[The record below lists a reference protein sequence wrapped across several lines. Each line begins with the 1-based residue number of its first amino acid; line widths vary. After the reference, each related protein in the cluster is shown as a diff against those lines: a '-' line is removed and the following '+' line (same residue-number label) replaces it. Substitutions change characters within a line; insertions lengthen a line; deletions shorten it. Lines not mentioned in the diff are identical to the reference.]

1 VTDQRTR
8 RPVTLVFSD
17 LKGSTA
23 LAERLDA
30 ETLRAVLT
38 RYFDEMR
45 IIFESHGGVIAKI
58 IGDAIVTVFDG
69 SEDPSRAARRAARAA
84 IDSQAA
90 LEWLNDRFEATWGVR
105 LLNRTGV
112 ATGALSAGDL
122 DEAGTDADVLAG
134 DVVGAAESLESNAPT
149 LEALIDEATF
159 ALIADAATVESIGA
173 VPRKG
178 RPGEL
183 DAWRLI
189 AVRAPKGDAGPER
202 PAGAA
207 RLCGSCGWANDHD
220 VRRCVSCGAALAT
233 GDAARESRRMVTIV
247 FADPKPHTADG
258 SPLSADA
265 TRVVMS
271 RYFDVM
277 RPILERHG
285 GTVEKFIGDAL
296 MAVFG
301 LPVRHEDDPVRA
313 VRAAAEMQGALLALN
328 DDFQQRFSVRLD
340 NPIGVN
346 TGTVVAGD
354 VSEGQRLVT
363 GDAVNVAARLEQTAA
378 AGEVILGELT
388 RRLAGDAVE
397 AEAIA
402 PLSLKGKAEPVPAY
416 RLLRVAAAG
425 AGSRTHELP
434 LVGRDAEL
442 EELRRLFREAMHER
456 RGGRITVIG
465 DAGVGKSR
473 LVYEFLAEAESSARV
488 VQGQC
493 LAYGD
498 GITFWP
504 LLRVVQ
510 HAAGILEDDDADTAR
525 ARIAALIDN
534 EPDVLARV
542 ESIAGLADT
551 SFAMAELVWA
561 MRRFVEKLAQD
572 QPVVVVFDDVH
583 WAEPAFLDAVEEI
596 TASVRAPV
604 MILCTA
610 RPVVLEDHRA
620 FVDGAAAIVLAP
632 LTDQQCAAFLHLLL
646 GETLVDTRAIDRIVQ
661 AADGNPLFVEQ
672 ILFMLMDDGRLHEVD
687 GHWRV
692 EGDLATLEVP
702 ATIEAL
708 LAARLDRLP
717 YEERHVIEPASVV
730 GRRFAQDAVA
740 HLVDVGLR
748 PEVGDRLRNLG
759 DRDLVAIED
768 TDDPSYRFQHQLIRD
783 ATYSGLLKE
792 SRAILHERFVEW
804 ADTVN
809 AARDRSTEFEEI
821 QGYHLEQAYRYW
833 RELGPLD
840 AHVVAVGV
848 DASRRLASAGERALG
863 RGDMP
868 AAASLLLRAADLLS
882 DEHPSKPRTLVLAGN
897 ALHETGS
904 FDRATAAYDASAHAA
919 EAAGNTAVR
928 VAARI
933 ERLRLEYLIG
943 RVDDVQL
950 VSAEVHR
957 ALEELARLED
967 ADALSR
973 AWQLQLNL
981 EIAGC
986 RWAAAHRAADQV
998 IEYARRAGNAVLEV
1012 RTMPLLAFLAQKGP
1026 MHVPDATAQCEAILA
1041 RVARDR
1047 RSSGLTRLELALL
1060 SAMALDFEAART
1072 SYSDTHAVLSE
1083 LGWEMQAAL
1092 VSLSSG
1098 PIELLAD
1105 DPVRAEHELRRDYDA
1120 LQLLGERNFIS
1131 LTATLLAEAVYRQR
1145 RFDEAQ
1151 ELIDFSR
1158 EIAAPDDLA
1167 VQFIWRSVAGKL
1179 ASRAGDPDHGIA
1191 LVREALAM
1199 IETTEDPS
1207 GQADVLVD
1215 LAEVSYLT
1223 GAPGLAL
1230 DALADAD
1237 RRYVIKG
1244 NQAGSVR
1251 VARLAQRVVDALDPL
1266 G

>member
-1 VTDQRTR
+1 MADTRTS

-45 IIFESHGGVIAKI
+45 IIFESHGGSIAKI
-58 IGDAIVTVFDG
+58 IGDAIVAVFDG
-69 SEDPSRAARRAARAA
+69 TDDPARAARRAGRAA
-84 IDSQAA
+84 IESQAA
-90 LEWLNDRFEATWGVR
+90 LEWLNDWFDATWGVR

-122 DEAGTDADVLAG
+122 DEAGTDAGVLAG

-149 LEALIDEATF
+149 LEALIDEATY
-159 ALIADAATVESIGA
+159 ALIADAATVEAIGS

-178 RPGEL
+178 RSGEL

-189 AVRAPKGDAGPER
+189 SVRAPKGDAGPER

-207 RLCGSCGWANDHD
+207 RLCGSCGFANDHD
-220 VRRCVSCGAALAT
+220 VRICVSCGAALAT
-233 GDAARESRRMVTIV
+233 GDIARESRRMVTIV
-247 FADPKPHTADG
+247 FADPKPQSADG
-258 SPLSADA
+258 SALSADT

-277 RPILERHG
+277 HPILERHG

-301 LPVRHEDDPVRA
+301 LPVRHEDDPARA
-313 VRAAAEMQGALLALN
+313 IRAAAEMQNALKALN
-328 DDFQQRFSVRLD
+328 DEFEARFAVRLA

-388 RRLAGDAVE
+388 RRLVGDAAE
-397 AEAIA
+397 AEAIP
-402 PLSLKGKAEPVPAY
+402 PLTLKGKAEPVPAY
-416 RLLRVAAAG
+416 RLVRIAAS
-425 AGSRTHELP
+425 GSASRRHDLP

-442 EELRRLFREAMHER
+442 EQLRRMFRAVAHDG
-456 RGGRITVIG
+456 RGDRITVVG

-473 LVYEFLAEAESSARV
+473 LVYEFLSEAAKTARV
-488 VQGQC
+488 VESQC

-504 LLRVVQ
+504 FLRVVQ
-510 HAAGILEDDDADTAR
+510 NAAGIVEDDDADTAR
-525 ARIAALIDN
+525 ARIATLVGD

-542 ESIAGLADT
+542 ESIAGLSAAP
-551 SFAMAELVWA
+551 FAMAELVWA
-561 MRRFVEKLAQD
+561 MRRFIERLAD
-572 QPVVVVFDDVH
+572 HGPVVVLFDDVH
-583 WAEPAFLDAVEEI
+583 WAEPAFLDAVNAI
-596 TASVRAPV
+596 AFAVRAPV
-604 MILCTA
+604 MFLCTA
-610 RPVVLEDHRA
+610 RPTIFEEHRP
-620 FVDGAAAIVLAP
+620 FVEAASATVLAP
-632 LTDQQCAAFLHLLL
+632 LTDEQCASFLQLLL
-646 GETLVDTRAIDRIVQ
+646 GETLVDARVIDRIVG
-661 AADGNPLFVEQ
+661 AADGNPLFIEQ
-672 ILFMLMDDGRLHEVD
+672 ILFMLIDDGRLRDVD
-687 GHWRV
+687 GRWHV
-692 EGDLATLEVP
+692 EGDLASLEVP
-702 ATIEAL
+702 ATIEAVL
-708 LAARLDRLP
+708 TARLDRLP
-717 YEERHVIEPASVV
+717 REERHVIEPASVI

-740 HLVDVGLR
+740 HLVDTGLR
-748 PEVGDRLRNLG
+748 RALGDRLQDLRT
-759 DRDLVAIED
+759 RDLVALED
-768 TDDPSYRFQHQLIRD
+768 TDEPSFRFQHQLIRD
-783 ATYSGLLKE
+783 TTYNGLLKE

-804 ADTVN
+804 ADTIN

-821 QGYHLEQAYRYW
+821 QGHHLEQAVRYW
-833 RELGPLD
+833 RELGSLD
-840 AHVVAVGV
+840 AHVIEVGI
-848 DASRRLASAGERALG
+848 DASRRLASAGERALA
-863 RGDMP
+863 RGDMR
-868 AAASLLLRAADLLS
+868 AAANLLTRAADLLP
-882 DEHPSKPRTLVLAGN
+882 DAHPTKPRTLVLAGN
-897 ALHETGS
+897 ALHEIGS
-904 FDRATAAYDASAHAA
+904 FDRATAAYDASGHAA
-919 EAAGNTAVR
+919 LAAGNAGVM

-943 RVDDVQL
+943 RVEDVQQ
-950 VSAEVHR
+950 VSAEVTR
-957 ALEELARLED
+957 ALEELALLED

-981 EIAGC
+981 DIAAC
-986 RWAAAHRAADQV
+986 RWAAAHDAANRV
-998 IEYARRAGNAVLEV
+998 IEHAQRAGNSVLEV

-1026 MHVPDATAQCEAILA
+1026 THVPEATAQCNDILA
-1041 RVARDR
+1041 RVSSDR
-1047 RSSGLTRLELALL
+1047 RSSGLTRVQLALL
-1060 SAMALDFEAART
+1060 SAMALDFDAARA
-1072 SYSDTHAVLSE
+1072 SYSETRKVLSE

-1105 DPVRAEHELRRDYDA
+1105 DPARAEEELRRDYDA

-1151 ELIDFSR
+1151 SLVDFSR

-1167 VQFIWRSVAGKL
+1167 VQIIWRSVAGKL
-1179 ASRAGDPDHGIA
+1179 AGRAGDAEQAVTLARD
-1191 LVREALAM
+1191 ALAM
-1199 IETTEDPS
+1199 IESTEDPS

-1215 LAEVSYLT
+1215 LAEVRYLA
-1223 GAPGLAL
+1223 GEAALAL
-1230 DALADAD
+1230 DALADAE
-1237 RRYVIKG
+1237 RRYAVKG
-1244 NQAGSVR
+1244 NQAGGVR
-1251 VARLAQRVVDALDPL
+1251 VARLARRLADGLDPL
-1266 G
+1266 D